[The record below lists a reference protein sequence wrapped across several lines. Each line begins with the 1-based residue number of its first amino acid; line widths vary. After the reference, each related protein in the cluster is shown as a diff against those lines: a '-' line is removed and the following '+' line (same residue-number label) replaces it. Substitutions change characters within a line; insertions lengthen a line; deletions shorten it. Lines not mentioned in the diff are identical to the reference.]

1 MEDNSAIKINEI
13 LTSATVWINLE
24 GTMLNEISQ
33 RKTNARWF
41 HLYVESK
48 NKINNKQNRNKL
60 TDTDNILAVAR
71 WEGGV
76 GDGWKKKRD
85 LVVQIGS
92 YSEMKSTAEGI

>member
-1 MEDNSAIKINEI
+1 MPDDFTYMWN
-13 LTSATVWINLE
+13 
-24 GTMLNEISQ
+24 Q
-33 RKTNARWF
+33 KT
-41 HLYVESK
+41 
-48 NKINNKQNRNKL
+48 KINNKQNRNKL